1 MWIMERLKDHDSAD
15 DESSPTETPFDDREA
30 KLEKIEKDEEGEKIW
45 AKVTY
50 FYSQATLKGQV

>member
-30 KLEKIEKDEEGEKIW
+30 KLEKIEKDEEGEKI
-45 AKVTY
+45 
-50 FYSQATLKGQV
+50 